1 MYKRNFLAVIV
12 LLILVAMLAGL
23 AGCGTKNG
31 QSAPGSQQGEGQGK
45 KQVKVGV
52 IYSIPDPANG
62 GGWDRVQ
69 IPGQEVLKNE
79 FGWEVSIAESVPY
92 SKVSEVAGS
101 YADKGYDMVIFP
113 DNGMIDSWKEVAKKY
128 PDTWFVL
135 MSVADQLPEGSEKVA
150 AWSPDMYTYGTVVGM
165 VAAKA
170 SKSGVIGLVAGTP
183 IPALIIQF
191 NGIIQGAKAVRPD
204 AKVLISWVGNWE
216 DVAKHSEATSL
227 LIQQGADIIYTLT
240 GPGYKGVYEA
250 AEKKGVPVIGYGADW
265 YKDAPNVILTSVLFD
280 GAKMYREMAKAYES
294 GEMEKKITTVG
305 MDYVDLADF
314 HGKLSPEVEKDIK
327 ETFAKMKNGELKIP
341 VKIDEQLKAVN

>member
-1 MYKRNFLAVIV
+1 MYKRNFLMFVV
-12 LLILVAMLAGL
+12 LLILGAMLTGL
-23 AGCGTKNG
+23 AGCGNKNN
-31 QSAPGSQQGEGQGK
+31 QPAPGNQQGESQGK
-45 KQVKVGV
+45 KQVKVGA

-101 YADKGYDMVIFP
+101 YADKGYDMVILP
-113 DNGMIDSWKEVAKKY
+113 DNGMVDSWNELPKKY
-128 PDTWFVL
+128 PNTWFVL
-135 MSVADQLPEGSEKVA
+135 MSITNQLPEGEKVA
-150 AWSPDMYTYGTVVGM
+150 AWSPDMYTHGTVVGM

-170 SKSGVIGLVAGTP
+170 SKSGVIGVVGGTP
-183 IPALIIQF
+183 IPALTVQF
-191 NGIIQGAKAVRPD
+191 SGIIEGAKAVRPD

-216 DVAKHSEATSL
+216 DVGKHSEATSL
-227 LIQQGADIIYTLT
+227 LIQQGADIIFTVT

-250 AEKKGVPVIGYGADW
+250 AEKKGVPVIGYASDW

-280 GAKMYREMAKAYES
+280 GPKMYRDMAKAYES
-294 GEMEKKITTVG
+294 GKMEKKITTLG
-305 MDYVDLADF
+305 MDYINLADF

-327 ETFAKMKNGELKIP
+327 ETFAKMKSGELKIP
-341 VKIDEQLKAVN
+341 VKIHAQLKAVN